1 MGKIGKVI
9 LPDGKICSG
18 KSTYSRRL
26 RDELGGVMLVVDEAI
41 LKVFGAEYDLERV
54 GQEYGK
60 LIEYVLWLAA
70 DMALHG
76 TTVILESGYFG
87 KDERDW
93 YKKFFADR
101 DVPYEWHY
109 LEVNDETWSKNIASR
124 NRAHD
129 ERGEDT
135 TFYITD
141 EFLAMFKE
149 NFVVPERDEVDVWVD
164 NNW

>member
-1 MGKIGKVI
+1 MKGKVI
-9 LPDGKICSG
+9 LPDGKICAG

-41 LKVFGAEYDLERV
+41 LAVFGAEYDLERI
-54 GQEYGK
+54 GKEYGK
-60 LIEYVLWLAA
+60 LIEYVMEIAA

-76 TTVILESGYFG
+76 TTVILESGYFS
-87 KDERDW
+87 KAERDM

-109 LEVNDETWSKNIASR
+109 LDVNDETWLKNIKSR

-129 ERGEDT
+129 ELGESH

-149 NFVVPERDEVDVWVD
+149 NFVVPEREEVDVWVD

>member
-1 MGKIGKVI
+1 MKTKGVVI

-18 KSTYSRRL
+18 KSTYSKKL

-41 LKVFGAEYDLERV
+41 LKVFGVTPDMERV

-60 LIEYVLWLAA
+60 LIEYVMEIAA

-76 TTVILESGYFG
+76 TTVVLESGYFS
-87 KDERDW
+87 KAERDW
-93 YKKFFADR
+93 YKKFFVDR
-101 DVPYEWHY
+101 GVPYEWHF
-109 LEVNDETWSKNIASR
+109 LEVNDETWNKNIASR

-129 ERGEDT
+129 EQGESH

-141 EFLAMFKE
+141 EFLKMFKE
-149 NFVVPERDEVDVWVD
+149 NFVIPERDEVDVWVD
-164 NNW
+164 NNY